1 MKGINKRIEELRKQ
15 LNELVD
21 GIDSCGEEKIL
32 EVSQELDKVIY
43 EYIKKKLKYWPTEHI
58 KKNTENRIASNAYFL

>member
-43 EYIKKKLKYWPTEHI
+43 EYIKKKLKY
-58 KKNTENRIASNAYFL
+58 

>member
-1 MKGINKRIEELRKQ
+1 MKGINKRMEELRKQ

-43 EYIKKKLKYWPTEHI
+43 EYIKKKLKYWSIEHI
-58 KKNTENRIASNAYFL
+58 KENKV

>member
-1 MKGINKRIEELRKQ
+1 MKIYIGGFVMKGINKRIEELRKQ

-21 GIDSCGEEKIL
+21 GIDSWGEEKIL

-43 EYIKKKLKYWPTEHI
+43 EYIKKKLKY
-58 KKNTENRIASNAYFL
+58 